1 MEKAIILKVQKDSPH
16 DLAEVELVRNQPLIE
31 AIYDKWKITGL
42 QSPAGTISSITKIQ
56 LLICPLENN
65 MLADDFR
72 VQIDPIPNG
81 RFEWMLWQLDDEN
94 FAYLL
99 RDREDRYSCRGP

>member
-1 MEKAIILKVQKDSPH
+1 
-16 DLAEVELVRNQPLIE
+16 
-31 AIYDKWKITGL
+31 
-42 QSPAGTISSITKIQ
+42 
-56 LLICPLENN
+56 

-72 VQIDPIPNG
+72 VQIDSIPNG

-99 RDREDRYSCRGP
+99 RDRGKTDTHAEALDQAKLAKQHFQIGSSYTKI